1 MLLVFQSLGTPTNL
15 AIRDYMNASRV
26 PQLFMAT
33 GSPAFDDPENFP
45 WTMRWNHSVEA
56 EAHVYADYILAT
68 FSDATI
74 GVLYQNDESG
84 QGALA
89 ALREGIAG
97 RFEIIAQPYNIG
109 DPTVDAQIAALQ
121 AAGADVFVNMSIAS
135 YASQSIRRAAELRW
149 QPYHLLY
156 SGSASIAEV
165 LEPAGLDNAIGIVSL
180 QNSIDLADPGFAEHP
195 GLAEFVWFIE
205 NSGPRDEYG
214 VLEAYAYNVASAL
227 VEVLRRCGDDL
238 SRENVMRQAANLADL
253 ELPMLMPGVTVDTS
267 STDYAPIEQFRIA
280 RFDGRSFVPFGA
292 LLDSEN

>member
-1 MLLVFQSLGTPTNL
+1 MDHALE
-15 AIRDYMNASRV
+15 
-26 PQLFMAT
+26 PQRGGGGPRL
-33 GSPAFDDPENFP
+33 
-45 WTMRWNHSVEA
+45 RRLH
-56 EAHVYADYILAT
+56 LAT

-149 QPYHLLY
+149 QPYR
-156 SGSASIAEV
+156 SASIAEV

-180 QNSIDLADPGFAEHP
+180 QDSIDPADPGFTEHP

-253 ELPMLMPGVTVDTS
+253 ELPMLMPGVMVDTS
-267 STDYAPIEQFRIA
+267 PTDYAPIEQFRIA